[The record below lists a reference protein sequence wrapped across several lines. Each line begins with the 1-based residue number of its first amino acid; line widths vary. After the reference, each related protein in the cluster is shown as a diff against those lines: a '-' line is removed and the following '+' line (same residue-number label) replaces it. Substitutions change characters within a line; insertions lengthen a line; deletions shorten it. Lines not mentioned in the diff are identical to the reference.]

1 MERLLGSML
10 TVGSVSA
17 GPAGSDAR
25 GGDAFYRALV
35 EGMND
40 GVLTRD
46 ADGVITYAS
55 PRFRDMLGYSAEELV
70 GTTSEFVLPPEQRSR
85 WQRALAAA
93 AQGPQRFEHDLIG
106 KDGSRVSVAVSRR
119 PVFDDK
125 GVFQG
130 SVALVSNITEERRA
144 SRLLQ
149 EVAEATAPHVG
160 EEFFRAA
167 VRFLAQALGC
177 KLVFVT
183 ECVNFPTTRVRTL
196 ARWASDRLVDNVEYD
211 LADTPCE
218 ETIKAGKVF
227 HCATGVESRFSAER
241 GLGVEGYLGV
251 PLFALDGAQV
261 IGHLAFINDAP
272 IDEQLL
278 EHPLVSIFA
287 SRAEAELRRKRA
299 DDTMFLIGRAVAPL
313 SGDVFFRT
321 LLEQLVRTFGF
332 RQAFISECLD
342 FPPTRVRT
350 VAYWDDT
357 GLRENTEFDLAGLP
371 CEITLREARPY
382 FVPDRLEELYP
393 AEAGRRR
400 VSYLGLP
407 IFRADRKQ
415 VVGHLAFFDDRP
427 RPINVLDSPAFRILA
442 SRAGVELLRKRA
454 EDELRESEAKY
465 RLLVEN
471 QTDLLVKLDREGRY
485 VFVSPSFC
493 RCFGKAEGE
502 LLGRRFELE
511 VNPLDRAAF
520 DHALAA
526 VLAPPYRSH
535 CEARVLAAKEW
546 RWLAWEGSAILD
558 ERGAVAE
565 LIASG
570 RDVTERKR
578 AEEQARQHLQQLAHV
593 VRVASMGEMA
603 SAIAHEINQPLAAIT
618 TYTQACVRLLRSG
631 GASLEEITETMERVG
646 TRAERASEIIRHLRS
661 FVRKEDAQ
669 PIPVQ
674 INFLVGEIVRLVQ
687 PEAAQ
692 SGVEIATDLG
702 EGLPA
707 VLADNIQV
715 EQVLLNLVRNAIDAI
730 CAAGTER
737 REVRIVTRRGE
748 DGMVAVDVHDSGPG
762 FDDETA
768 GRLFEPFFTTKAQ
781 GMGIG
786 LSISRSI
793 VEAHQGRIWATGSR
807 GGGAGFHVVLPAA
820 AE

>member
-1 MERLLGSML
+1 MATEA
-10 TVGSVSA
+10 SVSA
-17 GPAGSDAR
+17 GPAGLNAPR
-25 GGDAFYRALV
+25 GDAFYRALV

-55 PRFRDMLGYSAEELV
+55 PRFRDMLGYRAEELV
-70 GTTSEFVLPPEQRSR
+70 GSRSDFVLPPEQRGR
-85 WQRALAAA
+85 WERSLAAA
-93 AQGPQRFEHDLIG
+93 AQGPQRFEHDLIC

-119 PVFDDK
+119 PVFDGK

-149 EVAEATAPHVG
+149 EVAQATAPHVG

-177 KLVFVT
+177 KIVFVT

-211 LADTPCE
+211 LAGTPCE
-218 ETIKAGKVF
+218 ETIGAAKVF
-227 HCATGVESRFSAER
+227 HCASGVESRFSAER

-261 IGHLAFINDAP
+261 IGHLAFVNDAP
-272 IDEQLL
+272 IDGRLL
-278 EHPLVSIFA
+278 EHPVVSIFA

-342 FPPTRVRT
+342 SPPTRVRT

-382 FVPDRLEELYP
+382 FIPDRLEALYP

-407 IFRADRKQ
+407 IFRADRRQ

-427 RPINVLDSPAFRILA
+427 RPVDVLDSPAFRILA

-454 EDELRESEAKY
+454 EDDLRESEAKY

-493 RCFGKAEGE
+493 RCFGKSEAE

-511 VNPLDRAAF
+511 ANPLDRGAF
-520 DHALAA
+520 EHALGA

-546 RWLAWEGSAILD
+546 RWLAWECSAILD

-565 LIASG
+565 VIASG

-593 VRVASMGEMA
+593 TRLASMGEMA

-618 TYTQACVRLLRSG
+618 TYTQACVRLLRSS

-646 TRAERASEIIRHLRS
+646 ARAERASEIIRHLRS

-674 INFLVGEIVRLVQ
+674 VNFLVSEIVRLVQ
-687 PEAAQ
+687 SEAAQ
-692 SGVEIATDLG
+692 SGVEIVTDLG
-702 EGLPA
+702 ADLPP
-707 VLADNIQV
+707 VLADNIQI

-730 CAAGTER
+730 CAAGMER
-737 REVRIVTRRGE
+737 REVRIVTRRGA
-748 DGMVAVDVHDSGPG
+748 DGMVAVGVHDSGPG

-768 GRLFEPFFTTKAQ
+768 RRLFEPFFTTKEL

-793 VEAHQGRIWATGSR
+793 VEAHQGRIWASSAR
-807 GGGAGFHVVLPAA
+807 GGGASFHLVLPAA
-820 AE
+820 AG